1 MYLVV
6 HLQEFTFIHISSL
19 FHSMNLR
26 KKKKRMN
33 KTYTPRYICL
43 FPYWSGTEV
52 KCSVHEAQTTHKL
65 PSLNCISKS
74 RQHALRAYCP
84 NI

>member
-26 KKKKRMN
+26 KKKKN
-33 KTYTPRYICL
+33 EQDLY
-43 FPYWSGTEV
+43 S
-52 KCSVHEAQTTHKL
+52 
-65 PSLNCISKS
+65 
-74 RQHALRAYCP
+74 
-84 NI
+84 